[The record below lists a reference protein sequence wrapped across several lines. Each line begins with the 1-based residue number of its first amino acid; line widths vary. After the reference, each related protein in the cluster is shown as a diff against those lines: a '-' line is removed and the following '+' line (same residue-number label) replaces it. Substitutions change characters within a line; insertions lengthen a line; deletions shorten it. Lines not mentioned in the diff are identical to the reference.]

1 MLGSTRTSLGKEVS
15 TDGRKWQP
23 EHTAGERQT
32 PSVSEY
38 KVSVSEDAV
47 AAEGDGCHEAGAKV
61 QSRVAR

>member
-1 MLGSTRTSLGKEVS
+1 VS